1 MLEEAQFVQNT
12 RQWRRYQIDLPV
24 RIVALNGIPTMP
36 VLASGTEISRAGMAL
51 RAAIAFELGDMMQLQ
66 FPTSSPSRVTAVVR
80 NRNANSFGLQFL
92 TQLPTGADGKDRP
105 KIFAATMPGSS
116 PDFRKSAGV
125 SSRPHPIYA
134 QLQRKQLELRQLKR
148 EIEAL
153 NMAILLLADD
163 DDELSRA
170 VKTVRAPARRG
181 LS

>member
-1 MLEEAQFVQNT
+1 MLDEAQFVRNT
-12 RQWRRYQIDLPV
+12 RQWPRYQIDLPV

-92 TQLPTGADGKDRP
+92 TQLPTDREGKERP
-105 KIFAATMPGSS
+105 RIFAAATPSS
-116 PDFRKSAGV
+116 DFRKSAGV

-134 QLQRKQLELRQLKR
+134 QLQRKQQELKQLKR

-153 NMAILLLADD
+153 NMSILLLADD

>member
-1 MLEEAQFVQNT
+1 MLEETQFFRNT
-12 RQWRRYQIDLPV
+12 RQWQRYQIDLPV

-51 RAAIAFELGDMMQLQ
+51 RAAIDFELGDMMQLQ

-80 NRNANSFGLQFL
+80 NRKANSFGLQFL
-92 TQLPTGADGKDRP
+92 TQLPTDREGRERP
-105 KIFAATMPGSS
+105 KIFAAAMPGGA
-116 PDFRKSAGV
+116 PDRMSAGV

-134 QLQRKQLELRQLKR
+134 QLQRKQQELKQLKR

-153 NMAILLLADD
+153 NMAVLLLADD

-181 LS
+181 LI